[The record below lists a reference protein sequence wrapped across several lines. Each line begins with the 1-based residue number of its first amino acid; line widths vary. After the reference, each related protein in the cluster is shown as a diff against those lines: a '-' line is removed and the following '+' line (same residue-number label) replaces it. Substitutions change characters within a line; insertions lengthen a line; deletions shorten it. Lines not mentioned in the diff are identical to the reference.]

1 MKITLIPILLLS
13 CLFLTSCKASTD
25 KEDIDNYVK
34 VDLKNYA
41 TDNYRLI
48 IEANKNV
55 NNEPALKN
63 SLFNNSYVKLE
74 TARSL
79 LNEEYPDWIQGLD
92 KNGYDYVDLNTICWM
107 SVFMENY
114 VNKVEG
120 PYKSQLKNETLNDVH
135 SLYGERQKI
144 IKLRDSKDKTA
155 RNFVEV
161 CE

>member
-1 MKITLIPILLLS
+1 M
-13 CLFLTSCKASTD
+13 
-25 KEDIDNYVK
+25 K

-79 LNEEYPDWIQGLD
+79 LNDEYPDWIQGLD
-92 KNGYDYVDLNTICWM
+92 KNG
-107 SVFMENY
+107 
-114 VNKVEG
+114 
-120 PYKSQLKNETLNDVH
+120 
-135 SLYGERQKI
+135 
-144 IKLRDSKDKTA
+144 
-155 RNFVEV
+155 
-161 CE
+161 

>member
-25 KEDIDNYVK
+25 KEDLDNYVK

-79 LNEEYPDWIQGLD
+79 LNDEYPDWVQGLD
-92 KNGYDYVDLNTICWM
+92 KNGYDYGDLNTICLM
-107 SVFMENY
+107 TVFMENY

-120 PYKSQLKNETLNDVH
+120 TYKSQLKNETVNDVH
-135 SLYGERQKI
+135 SLYGERKKI